1 MKTTLTLASVAMK
14 KAMEAYHPTQKA
26 QLINESIALSLVS
39 IAENLNRLGRQPPPK
54 ANLGSE

>member
-1 MKTTLTLASVAMK
+1 MK
-14 KAMEAYHPTQKA
+14 KALDAYHPTQKA